1 MKFEEILPYIREG
14 RKFRKRH
21 SDLIYDKDSSIA
33 LNLKY
38 LLSDEYELV
47 REKIKYYPALI
58 EGPLNGFKITYDT
71 FKDYEEARNNLH
83 VNIRLIRLIT
93 EIPELIEEREE

>member
-58 EGPLNGFKITYDT
+58 EGPPKDFRISQGLFKND
-71 FKDYEEARNNLH
+71 KEARDNLH
-83 VNIRLIRLIT
+83 VNIGFVRLIT